1 LKTVKKSENPLQ
13 DYNFGKM
20 RIFTLKADD
29 GKQLYSRIIL
39 PPDFDPHKKY
49 PVLVYVYGGPHV
61 QLITN
66 SWLGGAQLWLYYM
79 AQEGYIVFTLDNHGS
94 ANRGF
99 DFESIVHRHLGRQEM
114 KDQMKGIEYLKHLAY
129 VDTNRIGVDG
139 WSFGGFMTVSLMLN
153 FPGTF
158 KVGVA
163 GGPVID
169 WKYYEVMYGERYM
182 DMPQENPEGYKETSL
197 LNDEKIQ
204 TLKGRKLMIIHGALD
219 ATVVWQHSL
228 LFIRKCVENNVP
240 VDYFVYPRAE
250 HNVRGYDRIH
260 LLTKITD
267 YFNTFLKQY
276 SVFRFSHNSNLWF
289 CPRFSN

>member
-1 LKTVKKSENPLQ
+1 
-13 DYNFGKM
+13 
-20 RIFTLKADD
+20 
-29 GKQLYSRIIL
+29 
-39 PPDFDPHKKY
+39 
-49 PVLVYVYGGPHV
+49 
-61 QLITN
+61 
-66 SWLGGAQLWLYYM
+66 M

-153 FPGTF
+153 YPATF

-267 YFNTFLKQY
+267 YFNTFLKQ
-276 SVFRFSHNSNLWF
+276 
-289 CPRFSN
+289 